1 MLVSL
6 NFPTAILYSMT
17 SLLSFLRVGLIFDIS
32 ALMPKVGDTEL
43 WLASHVQVPSF
54 DISNQKKKKTKN
66 KIRKQCFSYYHL

>member
-43 WLASHVQVPSF
+43 WLASHYVQVPSF
-54 DISNQKKKKTKN
+54 DISNHQNKN
-66 KIRKQCFSYYHL
+66 EK

>member
-32 ALMPKVGDTEL
+32 AFMPKVGDTGL

-54 DISNQKKKKTKN
+54 DMSNHQNKN
-66 KIRKQCFSYYHL
+66 EK